1 MFHIGMLSSRSS
13 VQQLTNVYRDNPNP
27 SIDLAKCSRLT
38 EAHDDPLS
46 TPDSPPTIDEF
57 EADIKVLA
65 DWIKSIRKR
74 R

>member
-1 MFHIGMLSSRSS
+1 MG
-13 VQQLTNVYRDNPNP
+13 
-27 SIDLAKCSRLT
+27 KCSRLT

-46 TPDSPPTIDEF
+46 TPDSPPTSDEF

-65 DWIKSIRKR
+65 DWVKSIRKR